1 MRNIP
6 RKDGANIFEKFISEE
21 KTHEKENHRTLPVC
35 SLLAIAVVGVSL
47 AYLTDTDKAVN
58 TFTVGNIDVVLS
70 ETCKV
75 TDSKGNEIA
84 NAVKTENGVTSFT
97 GLVPS
102 YQITKTPVITNDK
115 DSNEAYVRVA
125 VVVNNL
131 VEINNA
137 IDEVY
142 EKTTPAHTEDDIQAI
157 YDNVFAGWGIS
168 HLKTTAEPRRMWMK
182 DRDDSKVLAI
192 DMAAKIAS
200 NGGYYTQFSITNK
213 FMSDAEANDANKD
226 GVLDYGDPGESY
238 YTKALSPN
246 ERVYV
251 FYLKLAPKESYTLF
265 SGLNIPADFTADQMK
280 MFNGLKIA
288 IYADAIQ
295 SAGFTDYTEAF
306 NALEKEHPL
315 GWWNS

>member
-1 MRNIP
+1 MKKKIT
-6 RKDGANIFEKFISEE
+6 A
-21 KTHEKENHRTLPVC
+21 LCLCVA
-35 SLLAIAVVGVSL
+35 LLAIAVVGVSL

-58 TFTVGNIDVVLS
+58 TFTVGNIDIKVTEDVA
-70 ETCKV
+70 V
-75 TDSKGNEIA
+75 TDSNDKPIE
-84 NAVKTENGVTSFT
+84 NAVKTENGVTTFS

-102 YQITKTPVITNDK
+102 YKITKAPTITNEEN
-115 DSNEAYVRVA
+115 SNEAYIRVA

-295 SAGFTDYTEAF
+295 SAGFATAEEAF
-306 NALEKEHPL
+306 AALETEHPI